1 MELWYFILKE
11 MLYYVVYLLMQEPPD
26 CMFVKLRPEA
36 ADNLPHFAW
45 LVSISNRVGDVAS
58 S

>member
-1 MELWYFILKE
+1 MVFYTQKNA
-11 MLYYVVYLLMQEPPD
+11 MLSSLLMQKPPD
-26 CMFVKLRPEA
+26 SMFVKLRPAA

-45 LVSISNRVGDVAS
+45 LMCISSRVGDVAS